1 MSASPAAL
9 THTCGALGS
18 IFLSKSD
25 FLVLG
30 LASRSIVYHPE
41 RCRELLQVGGAS
53 ACRSASA
60 VGSCRLTM
68 CVCVW
73 CVPQK
78 IGDRSDEDLVPL
90 VQLAQTV
97 PLFQQLSPPL
107 VRMLCRSMRY
117 LIMPRN
123 TVICRE
129 GELGNLFYIL
139 LSGEVGCWS
148 CTVCGRRSPVACA
161 ALRVLCA

>member
-1 MSASPAAL
+1 MWCSRQHLPQQERL
-9 THTCGALGS
+9 LGS
-18 IFLSKSD
+18 WSSFAEHRLSPGT
-25 FLVLG
+25 LP
-30 LASRSIVYHPE
+30 R
-41 RCRELLQVGGAS
+41 AS
-53 ACRSASA
+53 AGRWRKRLQEC
-60 VGSCRLTM
+60 VGCRLLSAHYV
-68 CVCVW
+68 CVCVV

-139 LSGEVGCWS
+139 LSGEVGC
-148 CTVCGRRSPVACA
+148 
-161 ALRVLCA
+161 

>member
-1 MSASPAAL
+1 MQE
-9 THTCGALGS
+9 C
-18 IFLSKSD
+18 
-25 FLVLG
+25 
-30 LASRSIVYHPE
+30 
-41 RCRELLQVGGAS
+41 VG
-53 ACRSASA
+53 
-60 VGSCRLTM
+60 CRLLSAHYV
-68 CVCVW
+68 CVCVV

-148 CTVCGRRSPVACA
+148 CTVYGRRSPVPCV